1 MISKEASISPDY
13 LLDHRKHTFH
23 ALPLSSSLIPASEIS
38 IVGTELVVGIGIKIS
53 LWVLEPRL
61 RY

>member
-13 LLDHRKHTFH
+13 LFAHRKHTLH

-38 IVGTELVVGIGIKIS
+38 IVGIELVVGIGIKIS
-53 LWVLEPRL
+53 LWVWEPRL